1 MALQNLDI
9 KDFNLVTTL
18 NETDYV
24 LLATSQGHDGKIMLS
39 LVLARIVDTVKPSI
53 DGDGQWLIGGNQTGV
68 QAVGKTP
75 DIRKTE
81 LGLEW
86 KYTQEADSE
95 WRLLVPWSDIKF
107 TFADL
112 TEEQVA
118 SLKLTLADL
127 TEDDI
132 KQLQQP
138 AADMI
143 AKLEETNT
151 SVESAEAIRVAN
163 ENARIENEKGRVST
177 ESLRVDE
184 ENKRAQAESVREANE
199 KIRKESET
207 ERASAEEERISN
219 ETARVA
225 AENSRAKAETDRES
239 NESSRK
245 TAEDGRATAEEERV
259 SNENA
264 RQTAEES
271 RENAENIRINNESV
285 RETEEDLRETNEQ
298 TRISNEESR
307 INAENSRVTEHN
319 ELSALSVQATNN
331 ANQAATQAR
340 KLPYISGNTWWVYDI
355 TSQSYLDSGVSATG
369 RSPQIRNSTWWVW
382 NDETGEYVDTGQS
395 VSSEFVLT
403 KANIESVLTG
413 TIKTHEHPVYE
424 AQVYEETPDFENLV
438 SFMREGVSINFV
450 AGNDIYVRDDSES
463 SGYAN
468 YKLAHTTG
476 GTAWVRIPQAK
487 DGYSFLLVKNRV

>member
-53 DGDGQWLIGGNQTGV
+53 DPEGQWLIGGNSTDV

-86 KYTQEADSE
+86 KYTQEADTE

-112 TEEQVA
+112 TEEQVD

-127 TEDDI
+127 TEEDI

-151 SVESAEAIRVAN
+151 NVEDAEAIRVENENQRIAN
-163 ENARIENEKGRVST
+163 EESRKSAETARDT
-177 ESLRVDE
+177 EE
-184 ENKRAQAESVREANE
+184 QKRSAAESQRA
-199 KIRKESET
+199 ET
-207 ERASAEEERISN
+207 EEARKLNESTRQDNEEVRKSNENTRISN
-219 ETARVA
+219 ESARKSSESV
-225 AENSRAKAETDRES
+225 RES
-239 NESSRK
+239 NES
-245 TAEDGRATAEEERV
+245 GRVAAEEARDEAETLRNRNETSRIANENERNAAESTRQTNEAARIHAENDRESSEGTRIANEEYRVTSEWNRV
-259 SNENA
+259 S
-264 RQTAEES
+264 
-271 RENAENIRINNESV
+271 
-285 RETEEDLRETNEQ
+285 
-298 TRISNEESR
+298 
-307 INAENSRVTEHN
+307 EHDAMMQ
-319 ELSALSVQATNN
+319 LSEQATNN

-340 KLPYISGNTWWVYDI
+340 KLPYISGNTWWVYDAN
-355 TSQSYLDSGVSATG
+355 SQTYLDSGVSATG
-369 RSPQIRNSTWWVW
+369 KSPQIRNSTWWVW
-382 NDETGEYVDTGQS
+382 NDETGQYVDTGQS

-413 TIKTHEHPVYE
+413 TIKTHDHPVYE
-424 AQVYEETPDFENLV
+424 AQVYEETPDFANLV
-438 SFMREGVSINFV
+438 SFLREGVSINFV
-450 AGNDIYVRDDSES
+450 AGNDIYVRDESES

-468 YKLAHTTG
+468 YKLAHTTDG
-476 GTAWVRIPQAK
+476 LAWIRIPQAK
-487 DGYSFLLVKNRV
+487 AGYSFLLLKNRE